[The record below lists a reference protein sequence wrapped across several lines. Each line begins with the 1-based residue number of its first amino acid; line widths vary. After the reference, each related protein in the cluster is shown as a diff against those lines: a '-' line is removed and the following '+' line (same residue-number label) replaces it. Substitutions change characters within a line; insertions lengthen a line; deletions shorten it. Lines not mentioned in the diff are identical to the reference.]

1 MGSQTKTKTC
11 ACKNET
17 EQEKLSR
24 IAEVIE
30 EYRDREGSL
39 IQILHLAQGI
49 YGCLPLNVQRFIAE
63 RLDIPLSKVSGVVS
77 FYSFSLP
84 SQEGKTPSGSVSVP
98 RVMCAAAKKSLI
110 SCGKYWASKSEG
122 PRRTEN
128 SRLK

>member
-39 IQILHLAQGI
+39 ATDTAPGAGHLWLSSAQ
-49 YGCLPLNVQRFIAE
+49 CPAVH
-63 RLDIPLSKVSGVVS
+63 
-77 FYSFSLP
+77 
-84 SQEGKTPSGSVSVP
+84 
-98 RVMCAAAKKSLI
+98 C
-110 SCGKYWASKSEG
+110 
-122 PRRTEN
+122 
-128 SRLK
+128 